1 MSSDDT
7 EPSFIGRGMSFPMR
21 FEHGNVAMSTGVDD
35 IDRGIRV
42 VLSTAPGERV
52 MRPAFGCRIWELMF
66 EPINHNTLGLME
78 EATREAL
85 SRWEPRI
92 DVIGVEAVPDDQ
104 GKRGD
109 GIVRISIAYRV
120 KVTNDRRNLV
130 YPFYMIPGEG
140 TADEEGAP

>member
-1 MSSDDT
+1 M
-7 EPSFIGRGMSFPMR
+7 
-21 FEHGNVAMSTGVDD
+21 
-35 IDRGIRV
+35 
-42 VLSTAPGERV
+42 LSTAPGERV
-52 MRPAFGCRIWELMF
+52 MRPAFGCKIWELMF
-66 EPINHNTLGLME
+66 EPINANTLGLME

-92 DVIGVEAVPDDQ
+92 DVISVDAKPDDS
-104 GKRGD
+104 GSKSARV
-109 GIVRISIAYRV
+109 VRISVAYRV

>member
-1 MSSDDT
+1 MSDSQ
-7 EPSFIGRGMSFPMR
+7 PSYIGRGIAFPMR
-21 FEHGNVAMSTGVDD
+21 VDHTGAIAMSTGVDD

-52 MRPAFGCRIWELMF
+52 MRPAFGCKIWELMF
-66 EPINHNTLGLME
+66 ESINANTLGLME

-92 DVIGVEAVPDDQ
+92 DVISVDAVPDDAQ
-104 GKRGD
+104 SGV
-109 GIVRISIAYRV
+109 VRIAVNYRV

-130 YPFYMIPGEG
+130 YPFYVIPGEG
-140 TADEEGAP
+140 AADEEGRS

>member
-1 MSSDDT
+1 MSDT
-7 EPSFIGRGMSFPMR
+7 QPSYIGRGIAFPLR
-21 FEHGNVAMSTGVDD
+21 FQDGSMVMTTGVDD

-66 EPINHNTLGLME
+66 EPINANTLGLME

-85 SRWEPRI
+85 LRWEPRI
-92 DVIGVEAVPDDQ
+92 DLLGVQAVPDDD
-104 GKRGD
+104 GG
-109 GIVRISIAYRV
+109 GIVRINVSYQVR
-120 KVTNDRRNLV
+120 VTNDRRNLV

-140 TADEEGAP
+140 GDDEERST

>member
-1 MSSDDT
+1 MSFDT
-7 EPSFIGRGMSFPMR
+7 EPSYIGRGISFPLR
-21 FEHGNVAMSTGVDD
+21 FEHGSMVMTTGTDD

-52 MRPAFGCRIWELMF
+52 MRPAFGCRIWELLF
-66 EPINHNTLGLME
+66 EPVNANTLGLME

-92 DVIGVEAVPDDQ
+92 DVIDVVARPHDD
-104 GKRGD
+104 D
-109 GIVRISIAYRV
+109 AALVGIAISYRV

-140 TADEEGAP
+140 TADEEGPP